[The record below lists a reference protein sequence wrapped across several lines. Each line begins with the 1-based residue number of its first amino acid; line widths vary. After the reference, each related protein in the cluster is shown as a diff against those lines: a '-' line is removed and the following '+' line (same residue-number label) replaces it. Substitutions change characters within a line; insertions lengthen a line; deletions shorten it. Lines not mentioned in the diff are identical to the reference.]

1 MRTAPD
7 GLQYSKQ
14 EFQQFFG
21 GLDEWNAAA
30 QSAVHKASKR
40 EPPPLPPKQQQ
51 QQSST
56 ECRLALDGNQY
67 SGANNGDS
75 GPTMMI
81 MCSQCGKAQPPEEF
95 SNRQYRRKKKAVCVS
110 CNRGSLGPMQPVGE
124 ACRHD
129 GPKIDV
135 AMLGLL
141 SVDDDGDQLAMAMQ
155 RDRRKH
161 QARALAMR
169 LQDFLAEGYPE
180 GLHCHSIGQAFY
192 EPLEQ
197 SGERISEMGAAECS
211 RLVRNWRWGP
221 HQRGM
226 QSFVAEFST
235 HLRLEGVHSQ
245 ELRLCAQPS
254 FGEVMPSSLQDIRHA
269 RAVGATVRTTDWSH
283 MEREPRAAAIESA
296 RDASTRAFERTPRGG
311 QPRLRPVH
319 ASTQIGQR
327 TSRLAEL
334 AELTTP
340 TEH

>member
-40 EPPPLPPKQQQ
+40 EPPPLPPKQL
-51 QQSST
+51 
-56 ECRLALDGNQY
+56 LAPDGNQY
-67 SGANNGDS
+67 SGANIGDS
-75 GPTMMI
+75 GPTMMVV
-81 MCSQCGKAQPPEEF
+81 CSQCGKAQPPEEF
-95 SNRQYRRKKKAVCVS
+95 SNRQYRISSNPHYLGRKKKAVCIS
-110 CNRGSLGPMQPVGE
+110 CNRGTLGPMQPVVE
-124 ACRHD
+124 ACKHA
-129 GPKIDV
+129 GPEINV

-211 RLVRNWRWGP
+211 RLVRNWRWDP

-226 QSFVAEFST
+226 QSFVAEFSM
-235 HLRLEGVHSQ
+235 HLRLEGIHSQ
-245 ELRLCAQPS
+245 ELRLCAQPY

-311 QPRLRPVH
+311 QPRLHPLL

-334 AELTTP
+334 AELTT
-340 TEH
+340 TR